1 MCLKFGEADMRSILV
16 IVNYMRVNPTIVDDL
31 VIKLH
36 DKFSKIY
43 VINRNTN
50 DSYKNIEK
58 ITNTVV
64 IENKKYSRYLLLI
77 KSFFS
82 LFRKESID
90 DIKIARRLNCLNFN
104 YIIALA
110 KFLHISNL
118 LDSSLKK
125 ISEIKYC
132 QDRICFL
139 SIWLTSEAYSL
150 ARLKRRYPRIRA
162 ISMAHAHE
170 INPDVNEYS
179 FMMKKIIHEYLDE
192 IVFISEAKYAYYY
205 KYINQIALNLDFS
218 KCKVLYW
225 GSEYFSFSNRIHK
238 DDKFVIVSCSTVEK
252 LKRVDL
258 IADAVSIINRDDV
271 MWYHFGDGVEFE
283 NLKRKVESFNEIQN
297 KQIKL
302 MGRIDNITVKEFYY
316 SNKPDLFINV
326 STSEGIPISVM
337 EAQSYGIPTIVTDVG
352 GEREIV
358 VNNVNGFV
366 ISKDI
371 TAKELAV
378 YIIDY
383 MNMNEIEKK
392 RMSEGCREFWNK
404 RFNLNKNINSYLK
417 ELREN

>member
-1 MCLKFGEADMRSILV
+1 MRSILV

-31 VIKLH
+31 VLKFH

-50 DSYKNIEK
+50 DSYKNIGK
-58 ITNTVV
+58 IANTVI
-64 IENKKYSRYLLLI
+64 IENKNYSRYLLLL

-82 LFRKESID
+82 LFRKESIN
-90 DIKIARRLNCLNFN
+90 DIKIAKRLNYLCLD
-104 YIIALA
+104 YIISLA

-118 LDSSLKK
+118 LDSSIKN
-125 ISEIKYC
+125 IPEIRYC
-132 QDRICFL
+132 PDRICFL

-170 INPDVNEYS
+170 INPDVNKYS
-179 FMMKKIIHEYLDE
+179 FMMKEIIHEYLDE
-192 IVFISEAKYAYYY
+192 IVFISEAKYDYYY
-205 KYINQIALNLDFS
+205 KYANQIALNLDFS

-225 GSEYFSFSNRIHK
+225 GSEYFAFSNGTYK
-238 DDKFVIVSCSTVEK
+238 DDKFIIVSCSTVEK

-258 IADAVSIINRDDV
+258 IAEAVSIINRDDV

-283 NLKRKVESFNEIQN
+283 NLRRKVESFKEIVKN
-297 KQIKL
+297 RIKL
-302 MGRIDNITVKEFYY
+302 MGRIDNIKVKEFYY

-337 EAQSYGIPTIVTDVG
+337 EAQSYGIPAIVTDVG

-358 VNNVNGFV
+358 TNNVNGFV
-366 ISKDI
+366 VSKDI

-383 MNMNEIEKK
+383 INMNESEKE
-392 RMSEGCREFWNK
+392 RISEGCRESWNN
-404 RFNLNKNINSYLK
+404 RFNLNKNINNYLK
-417 ELREN
+417 ELREY